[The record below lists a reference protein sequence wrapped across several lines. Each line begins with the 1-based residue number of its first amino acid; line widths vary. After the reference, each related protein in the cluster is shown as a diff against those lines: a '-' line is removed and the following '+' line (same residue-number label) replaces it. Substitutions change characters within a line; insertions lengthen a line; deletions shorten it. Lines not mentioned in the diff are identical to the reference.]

1 MKSRVIQ
8 NTASLYVLNIAK
20 LIFPLI
26 TLPYLTRVLSVETYG
41 VVSYVK
47 ALMSYMQILVDFGFI
62 LSATKDIVNA
72 QNNQVKTGQILMHTI
87 LAKVFLGIAAF
98 FSVIVCIA
106 IIPLLRE
113 NRLFT
118 VLMFVPIFLTIFLAD
133 FFFQGIEKMH
143 ILTIRFVIMRGIST
157 ILTFLLVK
165 SDADLYLVAVLDS
178 ISIGIAVVITWIEI
192 FKYNVKLHYVNF
204 RCVVFQIKESAV
216 YFLSNMAS
224 TAFSVLNTILIGIF
238 IGTSDVAYWSV
249 AIQLVSAVQAL
260 YTPITNG
267 IYPEMIKTKSM
278 KLIRRICLFFTPL
291 IIIGCGITY
300 FYADCIL
307 LILGGNKYIV
317 AVPVLKAFIPLLFF
331 SFFAMLFGWPALG
344 AIGKTK
350 ETTKT
355 TVITAVLQIIGLIFL
370 LQIKQF
376 TIVNI
381 ALLRGITECLMF
393 ALRYGYCKKF
403 KSEFID

>member
-133 FFFQGIEKMH
+133 FFSKA
-143 ILTIRFVIMRGIST
+143 LKKCT
-157 ILTFLLVK
+157 
-165 SDADLYLVAVLDS
+165 YLQ
-178 ISIGIAVVITWIEI
+178 
-192 FKYNVKLHYVNF
+192 Y
-204 RCVVFQIKESAV
+204 
-216 YFLSNMAS
+216 
-224 TAFSVLNTILIGIF
+224 
-238 IGTSDVAYWSV
+238 
-249 AIQLVSAVQAL
+249 
-260 YTPITNG
+260 
-267 IYPEMIKTKSM
+267 
-278 KLIRRICLFFTPL
+278 
-291 IIIGCGITY
+291 
-300 FYADCIL
+300 
-307 LILGGNKYIV
+307 
-317 AVPVLKAFIPLLFF
+317 
-331 SFFAMLFGWPALG
+331 
-344 AIGKTK
+344 
-350 ETTKT
+350 
-355 TVITAVLQIIGLIFL
+355 
-370 LQIKQF
+370 
-376 TIVNI
+376 
-381 ALLRGITECLMF
+381 ALLL
-393 ALRYGYCKKF
+393 
-403 KSEFID
+403 